1 MIQKM
6 LSDQLKLSSHRR
18 SASATSS
25 RTKLVFSCAS
35 KRWPAESVDAKNNL
49 SHYGLVCQC
58 LPYVFR
64 PALVPRAAPVQAHFV
79 GHTPIFSMMIFRLLT
94 PCDSAFFLLDPA
106 HLQMQQHR
114 NTIYAGNRP
123 KLWRWKW
130 S

>member
-25 RTKLVFSCAS
+25 RTKLVLSCAS

-79 GHTPIFSMMIFRLLT
+79 DTPYLLNDDFPPLDPLRLG
-94 PCDSAFFLLDPA
+94 FLLAGPGAPA
-106 HLQMQQHR
+106 NATASQHNLCR
-114 NTIYAGNRP
+114 
-123 KLWRWKW
+123 K
-130 S
+130 